1 MVFDRQAYD
10 TIVEHAVRTYP
21 EECCGAIVGVVEGGE
36 RLVRDAWPL
45 ENVADTRRN
54 RYTISP
60 RDYLQTERRARG
72 LGVSVLGFYHSHPD
86 APSKPSAHDLEHA
99 WPDLSYVIV
108 SVRGDRAQ
116 PSNGDDGARPSSGAV
131 VTSWRLHEDRSG
143 FENEEMTWPSAS

>member
-1 MVFDRQAYD
+1 MVLDRQAYD

-45 ENVADTRRN
+45 ENVAETRRN
-54 RYTISP
+54 RYTIAP

-72 LGVSVLGFYHSHPD
+72 LGVLVIGFYHSHPD

-108 SVRGDRAQ
+108 SVHGGHVAGSVKAEPVPDA
-116 PSNGDDGARPSSGAV
+116 
-131 VTSWRLHEDRSG
+131 VTSWRLREDRSG
-143 FENEEMTWPSAS
+143 FENEDMTWPPAS